1 MIENNSILPFY
12 TKAGIF
18 FVGVVA
24 LLAILYVAQGI
35 IVSVIFAFIIAILL
49 HPVVHLLVR
58 LRINRLIAIII
69 TLLLTVVV
77 IIAFGALI
85 YSQVVSFS
93 DSWPILSINLQ

>member
-1 MIENNSILPFY
+1 MNNSILPFY

-35 IVSVIFAFIIAILL
+35 IVPIIFAFIIAILL
-49 HPVVHLLVR
+49 HPIVKFFVR
-58 LRINRLIAIII
+58 IKINRLIAIIL

-77 IIAFGALI
+77 ITAFIALI
-85 YSQVVSFS
+85 
-93 DSWPILSINLQ
+93 